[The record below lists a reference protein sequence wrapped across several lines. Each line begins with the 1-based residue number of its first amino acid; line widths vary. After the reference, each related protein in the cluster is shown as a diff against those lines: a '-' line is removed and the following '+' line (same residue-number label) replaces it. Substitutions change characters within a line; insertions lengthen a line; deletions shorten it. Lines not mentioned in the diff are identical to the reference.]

1 MHTRTRPVKMA
12 GTLQRRCANCHCVVS
27 TGAIFGVWFFTVKQ
41 GIGLRF
47 HDMPTRLPFDQ
58 LLVPVRQISARITA
72 ARLAGY
78 SSGLVFLPL
87 APSEADWRAL
97 PHGAVLRG
105 LFANKV
111 RKAGDCFHLR
121 VGARAQTLLIV
132 ACLADEAGTF
142 ERLQA
147 AGKLARSALDGE
159 PQSLLLWQQG
169 CPEEAANATLSA
181 TIAALE
187 AAAFR
192 FASFKSKPKR
202 RMHLARIDI
211 APGRKLPELDLTL
224 ATSAGNNLAR
234 WLTALPPNTLD
245 ARGYRR
251 FLQELAR
258 RLKLGFKFYGETD
271 LKRLG
276 AGAFLA
282 VARGNGTRD
291 AGIAHLSYRPR
302 GAASRGSRTGA
313 VSRGSRTGAALS
325 LVGKGVCFDTG
336 GTNLKPHKSMLDMH
350 TDMEGS
356 AVAVG
361 SLYALHALRSPL
373 AVDCWLAITENRI
386 GPLAYKPQ
394 DVVRA
399 FNGTTIQVIHTDA
412 EGRMIL
418 ADALGLAAAR
428 KPRAIIDYAT
438 LTGACVYALTERYS
452 GAFTNRPEARDL
464 IESAGSS
471 SGERVWCF
479 PMDADFD
486 TDLESG
492 VADIMQ
498 CAADGKGDHILAAR
512 FLSRFVP
519 KEIAWL
525 HLDLAAGSRHGGL
538 GHIATEITG
547 FGVRYTLDLLRRGW
561 PPAR

>member
-1 MHTRTRPVKMA
+1 
-12 GTLQRRCANCHCVVS
+12 
-27 TGAIFGVWFFTVKQ
+27 
-41 GIGLRF
+41 
-47 HDMPTRLPFDQ
+47 MPTRLPFDQ
-58 LLVPVRQISARITA
+58 LLVPVRQIGARITA
-72 ARLAGY
+72 SRLAGY
-78 SSGLVFLPL
+78 SSALLFLPL
-87 APSEADWRAL
+87 TPTDADWKLL

-105 LFANKV
+105 LYANKV

-121 VGARAQTLLIV
+121 VGTRAQTLLIV
-132 ACLADEAGTF
+132 ACLADEAATF

-169 CPEEAANATLSA
+169 CAADAANATLSA
-181 TIAALE
+181 TLAALE

-192 FASFKSKPKR
+192 FASFKSKPKPR
-202 RMHLARIDI
+202 ARLVRIDI
-211 APGRKLPELDLTL
+211 AGRKLPELDLTL
-224 ATSAGNNLAR
+224 ATAAGNNLAR

-251 FLQELAR
+251 FLQQFAQ
-258 RLKLGFKFYGETD
+258 RLKLGFKFYTEAD

-282 VARGNGTRD
+282 VSRGNGTRD
-291 AGIAHLSYRPR
+291 AGIALLTYRP
-302 GAASRGSRTGA
+302 GVAAPSVAVPRTA
-313 VSRGSRTGAALS
+313 AAAPALS
-325 LVGKGVCFDTG
+325 LVGKGICFDTG

-361 SLYALHALRSPL
+361 SLYAMHALRSPL
-373 AVDCWLAITENRI
+373 SVDCWLAITENRI

-399 FNGTTIQVIHTDA
+399 YNGTTIQVIHTDA
-412 EGRMIL
+412 EGRMVL
-418 ADALGLAAAR
+418 ADALSLAAAR
-428 KPRAIIDYAT
+428 KPLAIIDYAT

-464 IESAGSS
+464 IESAGVT

-479 PMDADFD
+479 PMDADFE
-486 TDLESG
+486 TDLESS
-492 VADIMQ
+492 VADVLQ
-498 CAADGKGDHILAAR
+498 CATDGKGDHILAAR
-512 FLSRFVP
+512 FLSRFIP
-519 KEIAWL
+519 KEIPWL

-538 GHIATEITG
+538 AHIATEITG
-547 FGVRYTLDLLRRGW
+547 FGVRYTLDLVRRGW
-561 PPAR
+561 PPAPPLKRAAARSTRRVIRRGARRAAARGHE

>member
-1 MHTRTRPVKMA
+1 
-12 GTLQRRCANCHCVVS
+12 
-27 TGAIFGVWFFTVKQ
+27 
-41 GIGLRF
+41 
-47 HDMPTRLPFDQ
+47 MPTRLPLDQ
-58 LLVPVRQISARITA
+58 LLVPVRQIG
-72 ARLAGY
+72 ARLTVSLLARY
-78 SSGLVFLPL
+78 SSALVFLPL
-87 APSEADWRAL
+87 TPSEADWRAL

-105 LFANKV
+105 LYAHKV

-132 ACLADEAGTF
+132 ACLADEASTF

-169 CPEEAANATLSA
+169 CSAEAANATLSA

-192 FASFKSKPKR
+192 FASFKTKPKPR
-202 RMHLARIDI
+202 VPLARIDI
-211 APGRKLPELDLTL
+211 ASVKKLPELDVTL
-224 ATSAGNNLAR
+224 ATAAGNNLAR

-245 ARGYRR
+245 ARGYRIL
-251 FLQELAR
+251 LQELSR
-258 RLKLGFKFYGETD
+258 RLKLRFKFYGETD

-282 VARGNGTRD
+282 VSRGNATRD
-291 AGIAHLSYRPR
+291 AGIARLTYRPR
-302 GAASRGSRTGA
+302 AAAPGAAATP
-313 VSRGSRTGAALS
+313 ALS
-325 LVGKGVCFDTG
+325 LVGKGICFDTG

-361 SLYALHALRSPL
+361 SLYALHAMRSPL
-373 AVDCWLAITENRI
+373 SVDCWLAITENRI

-399 FNGTTIQVIHTDA
+399 CNGTTIQVIHTDA
-412 EGRMIL
+412 EGRMVL
-418 ADALGLAAAR
+418 ADALSLAAAR

-464 IESAGSS
+464 IESAGTS

-479 PMDADFD
+479 PMDVDFD
-486 TDLESG
+486 TDLGSS
-492 VADIMQ
+492 VADVLQ
-498 CAADGKGDHILAAR
+498 CATDGKGDHILAAR

-519 KEIAWL
+519 KEIPWL

-538 GHIATEITG
+538 AHIATEITG
-547 FGVRYTLDLLRRGW
+547 FGVRYTLDLVRRGW
-561 PPAR
+561 PPAPAAKRTASRTAAGT

>member
-1 MHTRTRPVKMA
+1 
-12 GTLQRRCANCHCVVS
+12 
-27 TGAIFGVWFFTVKQ
+27 
-41 GIGLRF
+41 
-47 HDMPTRLPFDQ
+47 MPTRLPFDQ
-58 LLVPVRQISARITA
+58 LLVPVRQIGARITPSLL
-72 ARLAGY
+72 ARH
-78 SSGLVFLPL
+78 SSALVFLPL
-87 APSEADWRAL
+87 APTAADFRAL

-105 LFANKV
+105 LYARKV
-111 RKAGDCFHLR
+111 HKAGDCFHLR
-121 VGARAQTLLIV
+121 VGAQAQTLLIV

-159 PQSLLLWQQG
+159 PLSLLLWQQG
-169 CPEEAANATLSA
+169 CPAGPANASLSA
-181 TIAALE
+181 AIAALQ

-192 FASFKSKPKR
+192 FASFKSKPKPR
-202 RMHLARIDI
+202 KRLAHIEL
-211 APGRKLPELDLTL
+211 ASAGKLPDLDLTL
-224 ATSAGNNLAR
+224 ATAAGNNLAR

-251 FLQELAR
+251 LLQELSR
-258 RLKLGFKFYGETD
+258 RLKIGFKFFGERE

-291 AGIAHLSYRPR
+291 AGIVRLTYRPGAAKSR
-302 GAASRGSRTGA
+302 GARPPA
-313 VSRGSRTGAALS
+313 VS
-325 LVGKGVCFDTG
+325 LVGKGICFDTG

-350 TDMEGS
+350 IDMEGS

-399 FNGTTIQVIHTDA
+399 HNGTTIQVIHTDA
-412 EGRMIL
+412 EGRMVL
-418 ADALGLAAAR
+418 ADALSLAAAR

-452 GAFTNRPEARDL
+452 GAFTNRPDARAL

-486 TDLESG
+486 TDLEST
-492 VADIMQ
+492 VADVLQ

-512 FLSRFVP
+512 FLNRFVP
-519 KEIAWL
+519 KEIPWL

-538 GHIATEITG
+538 AHIVTEITG

-561 PPAR
+561 PPAPAAAAARATAAASTRVTGSAAARVRSAAARVRQ

>member
-1 MHTRTRPVKMA
+1 
-12 GTLQRRCANCHCVVS
+12 
-27 TGAIFGVWFFTVKQ
+27 
-41 GIGLRF
+41 
-47 HDMPTRLPFDQ
+47 MPTRLPFDQ
-58 LLVPVRQISARITA
+58 LLVPVRQIGAQMTA
-72 ARLAGY
+72 SRLAGY
-78 SSGLVFLPL
+78 SSALVFLPL
-87 APSEADWRAL
+87 APTDADWRAL
-97 PHGAVLRG
+97 PHSVVLRT
-105 LFANKV
+105 LYTHKV

-121 VGARAQTLLIV
+121 VGTRAQTLLIV
-132 ACLADEAGTF
+132 ACLADEASTF

-147 AGKLARSALDGE
+147 AGKLARSAMDGE
-159 PQSLLLWQQG
+159 PRSLVLWQQG
-169 CPEEAANATLSA
+169 CPVQAANATLNA

-192 FASFKSKPKR
+192 FASFKSKPKAR
-202 RMHLARIDI
+202 ARLTRIDI
-211 APGRKLPELDLTL
+211 AARGKLPDLDLTL
-224 ATSAGNNLAR
+224 ATAAGNNLAR

-251 FLQELAR
+251 ILQELSR
-258 RLKLGFKFYGETD
+258 RLKLGYKFYGESA

-282 VARGNGTRD
+282 VARGNGSRD
-291 AGIAHLSYRPR
+291 AGIALLSYRPR
-302 GAASRGSRTGA
+302 VATPRGATRRGAA
-313 VSRGSRTGAALS
+313 VPALS
-325 LVGKGVCFDTG
+325 LVGKGICFDTG

-361 SLYALHALRSPL
+361 SLYALHALKSPL
-373 AVDCWLAITENRI
+373 AIDCWLAITENRI

-399 FNGTTIQVIHTDA
+399 HNGTTIQVIHTDA
-412 EGRMIL
+412 EGRMVL
-418 ADALGLAAAR
+418 ADALSLAAAR

-452 GAFTNRPEARDL
+452 GAFTNRPDSRNL

-479 PMDADFD
+479 PMDTDFD
-486 TDLESG
+486 TDLDST
-492 VADIMQ
+492 VADVMQ

-538 GHIATEITG
+538 AHIATEITG
-547 FGVRYTLDLLRRGW
+547 FGVRYTLDLLRLGW
-561 PPAR
+561 PAAAATHVAVHARK

>member
-1 MHTRTRPVKMA
+1 
-12 GTLQRRCANCHCVVS
+12 
-27 TGAIFGVWFFTVKQ
+27 
-41 GIGLRF
+41 
-47 HDMPTRLPFDQ
+47 MPTRLPFDQ
-58 LLVPVRQISARITA
+58 LLVPVRQIGARITA
-72 ARLAGY
+72 SRLAGY
-78 SSGLVFLPL
+78 SSALVFLPL
-87 APSEADWRAL
+87 APSEADWKAL

-105 LFANKV
+105 LYANKV

-121 VGARAQTLLIV
+121 VGTRAQTLLIA
-132 ACLADEAGTF
+132 ACLADEASTF

-159 PQSLLLWQQG
+159 PQTLLLWQQG
-169 CPEEAANATLSA
+169 CEPAAANATLNA
-181 TIAALE
+181 AIAALE

-192 FASFKSKPKR
+192 FESFKSRPKPR
-202 RMHLARIDI
+202 TRLARIDI
-211 APGRKLPELDLTL
+211 ASGRKLPELDFTL

-251 FLQELAR
+251 FLQQLAR
-258 RLKLGFKFYGETD
+258 RLKLNFKFYGEAG

-282 VARGNGTRD
+282 VARGNATRD
-291 AGIAHLSYRPR
+291 AGIAQLSYRPR
-302 GAASRGSRTGA
+302 IAPPRGKSGRAARRP
-313 VSRGSRTGAALS
+313 AAPALG
-325 LVGKGVCFDTG
+325 LVGKGICFDTG

-373 AVDCWLAITENRI
+373 TVDCWLAITENRI

-399 FNGTTIQVIHTDA
+399 YNGTTIQVIHTDA
-412 EGRMIL
+412 EGRMVL
-418 ADALGLAAAR
+418 ADALSLAAAR

-464 IESAGSS
+464 IESAGGS

-486 TDLESG
+486 TDLESS

-538 GHIATEITG
+538 AHIATEITG

-561 PPAR
+561 PPAASAARAAAHAAARASK

>member
-1 MHTRTRPVKMA
+1 
-12 GTLQRRCANCHCVVS
+12 
-27 TGAIFGVWFFTVKQ
+27 
-41 GIGLRF
+41 
-47 HDMPTRLPFDQ
+47 MPTRLPFDQ
-58 LLVPVRQISARITA
+58 LIVPVHPIGPRITA
-72 ARLAGY
+72 SRLAGY
-78 SSGLVFLPL
+78 SSALVFLPV
-87 APSEADWRAL
+87 APTEADWRAL

-105 LFANKV
+105 LFASKA

-121 VGARAQTLLIV
+121 VGTRAQTLLIV
-132 ACLADEAGTF
+132 ACLADEASTF

-169 CPEEAANATLSA
+169 CPAGAANATLSA

-192 FASFKSKPKR
+192 LASFKSKPKPR
-202 RMHLARIDI
+202 TRLVRIDI
-211 APGRKLPELDLTL
+211 ASGKTLPELDLTL
-224 ATSAGNNLAR
+224 ATAAGNNLAR

-251 FLQELAR
+251 LLQDLSR
-258 RLKLGFKFYGETD
+258 RLKLRFKFYGETE

-282 VARGNGTRD
+282 VSRGNGTRD
-291 AGIAHLSYRPR
+291 AGIAHLSYRP
-302 GAASRGSRTGA
+302 GGTASRRSAAPA
-313 VSRGSRTGAALS
+313 VS
-325 LVGKGVCFDTG
+325 LVGKGICFDTG

-361 SLYALHALRSPL
+361 SLYALHSLRSPL

-399 FNGTTIQVIHTDA
+399 QNGTTIQVIHTDA
-412 EGRMIL
+412 EGRMVL
-418 ADALGLAAAR
+418 ADALSLAAGR

-486 TDLESG
+486 TDLESS
-492 VADIMQ
+492 VADVMQ
-498 CAADGKGDHILAAR
+498 CASDGKGDHILAAR

-561 PPAR
+561 PPAPARAAARARS

>member
-1 MHTRTRPVKMA
+1 
-12 GTLQRRCANCHCVVS
+12 
-27 TGAIFGVWFFTVKQ
+27 
-41 GIGLRF
+41 
-47 HDMPTRLPFDQ
+47 MPTRLPFDQ
-58 LLVPVRQISARITA
+58 LLVPVRQIGARMTA
-72 ARLAGY
+72 SRLAGY
-78 SSGLVFLPL
+78 SSALVFLPL
-87 APSEADWRAL
+87 SPTDADWKAL
-97 PHGAVLRG
+97 PHGAVLRR
-105 LFANKV
+105 LFARKV
-111 RKAGDCFHLR
+111 QKAGDCFHLR
-121 VGARAQTLLIV
+121 VGTRAQTLVIV
-132 ACLADEAGTF
+132 ACLPEEASTF

-169 CPEEAANATLSA
+169 CAADALNATLNA
-181 TIAALE
+181 IVAALQ

-192 FASFKSKPKR
+192 FASFKSKPKAR
-202 RMHLARIDI
+202 ARLLRIDI
-211 APGRKLPELDLTL
+211 ATGKKLPELDLTL

-251 FLQELAR
+251 FLQELSR
-258 RLKLGFKFYGETD
+258 RLKIRYQFYGEAQ

-282 VARGNGTRD
+282 VARGNATRD
-291 AGIAHLSYRPR
+291 AGIALLSYRPTAAGPRPGGR
-302 GAASRGSRTGA
+302 GGA
-313 VSRGSRTGAALS
+313 PPPIS
-325 LVGKGVCFDTG
+325 LVGKGICFDTG

-399 FNGTTIQVIHTDA
+399 YNGTTIQVIHTDA
-412 EGRMIL
+412 EGRMVL
-418 ADALGLAAAR
+418 ADALSLAAAR

-486 TDLESG
+486 TDLESQ
-492 VADIMQ
+492 VADVLQ
-498 CAADGKGDHILAAR
+498 CATDGKGDHILAAR

-519 KEIAWL
+519 KEIPWL

-561 PPAR
+561 PPVRVTAPRK

>member
-1 MHTRTRPVKMA
+1 
-12 GTLQRRCANCHCVVS
+12 
-27 TGAIFGVWFFTVKQ
+27 
-41 GIGLRF
+41 
-47 HDMPTRLPFDQ
+47 MPTRLPLNQ
-58 LLVPVRQISARITA
+58 LLVPVRQVGARITA
-72 ARLAGY
+72 SLLARHA
-78 SSGLVFLPL
+78 SALVFMPL
-87 APSEADWRAL
+87 TPTEADWKAM
-97 PHGAVLRG
+97 PHGTVLRG
-105 LFANKV
+105 LYARKV

-121 VGARAQTLLIV
+121 VGKQAETLLVV

-159 PQSLLLWQQG
+159 PRSLLLWQQG
-169 CPEEAANATLSA
+169 CAAGPANASISA
-181 TIAALE
+181 AIAALQ

-192 FASFKSKPKR
+192 FASFKSKPKSR
-202 RMHLARIDI
+202 EHLDRIDV
-211 APGRKLPELDLTL
+211 AAGRKLPDLDVTL

-251 FLQELAR
+251 LLQEFAR
-258 RLKLGFKFYGETD
+258 RLKLRFKFHGETA

-282 VARGNGTRD
+282 VSRGNGTRD

-302 GAASRGSRTGA
+302 GAAA
-313 VSRGSRTGAALS
+313 PALG
-325 LVGKGVCFDTG
+325 LVGKGICFDTG

-356 AVAVG
+356 AVALG
-361 SLYALHALRSPL
+361 SLYALHALRSPM

-399 FNGTTIQVIHTDA
+399 HNGTTIQVIHTDA
-412 EGRMIL
+412 EGRMVL
-418 ADALGLAAAR
+418 ADALSLAAAR

-464 IESAGSS
+464 IEAAGSS

-479 PMDADFD
+479 PMDTDYD
-486 TDLESG
+486 TDLESP

-538 GHIATEITG
+538 AHIATEITG
-547 FGVRYTLDLLRRGW
+547 FGVRYTLDLVRRGW
-561 PPAR
+561 PAPAGKSAARQ